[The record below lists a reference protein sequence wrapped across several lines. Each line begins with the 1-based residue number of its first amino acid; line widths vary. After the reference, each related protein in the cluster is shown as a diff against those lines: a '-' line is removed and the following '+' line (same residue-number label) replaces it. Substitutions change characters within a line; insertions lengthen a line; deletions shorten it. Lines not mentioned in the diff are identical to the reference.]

1 MDASGQARR
10 LGTERTNLR
19 IPTPLAWIILIGTFG
34 TAGLLRQF
42 HDRTPESPMISPVVG
57 SALFA
62 AIFLLL
68 LVTAYERRKGAVSG
82 PGVRLGSLTPLL
94 LLLLIEKWVSL
105 TLYHPLFGRV
115 TSSYLEPDFADA
127 LFSAFAG
134 IGLLVVCLIVG
145 WTSMPTMRKVW
156 RRARPARWPIAA
168 IGTLA
173 VIGGGYLLLA
183 GLSALLGGGLRL
195 HMPRPD
201 SMLLWVVGGQGVLAF
216 AEEVYYRG
224 LLMVEMQRLAPRL
237 GVRRPEARRWIAL
250 LSTSLLFGLEHLT
263 LGPPWGQSLRELV
276 FVISL
281 GLLFGILVMVSTN
294 LHFAAGVHAWI
305 NWLLLGAAPYFVDG
319 AGRPALPSGTYIGL
333 ILILAFVLTYAFRLW
348 RRGRAYREPV
358 LES

>member
-1 MDASGQARR
+1 M
-10 LGTERTNLR
+10 R
-19 IPTPLAWIILIGTFG
+19 IPIPLAWIILIGTFG

-42 HDRTPESPMISPVVG
+42 HDRTPTSPMISPVVG

-82 PGVRLGSLTPLL
+82 PGVRLGSLTPIL

-105 TLYHPLFGRV
+105 TLYHPLFGRA

-127 LFSAFAG
+127 LFTAFAG

-145 WTSMPTMRKVW
+145 WTSVPTMRKVW
-156 RRARPARWPIAA
+156 RRARPARWPVAA
-168 IGTLA
+168 IGTLV
-173 VIGGGYLLLA
+173 VIGGGYFLLA
-183 GLSALLGGGLRL
+183 ALSGLLGGGLRL
-195 HMPRPD
+195 HVPRGD
-201 SMLLWVVGGQGVLAF
+201 SMLFWIVGGQGVLAL

-224 LLMVEMQRLAPRL
+224 LLMVEMERLAPRL
-237 GVRRPEARRWIAL
+237 GVRKRGARRWIAL

-263 LGPPWGQSLRELV
+263 LGPPWVQSMRELV

-305 NWLLLGAAPYFVDG
+305 NWLLLGAAPYFLDA
-319 AGRPALPSGTYIGL
+319 AGRPALPSGTYIGVM
-333 ILILAFVLTYAFRLW
+333 LILAFVLIYVFRLW
-348 RRGRAYREPV
+348 RRRRVYREPA